1 MSQASEKRRPSPFLF
16 AAVVGE
22 AEGEDAFVIRW
33 TLKHF
38 RMAQG
43 ANGVVVAGASVL
55 LHAGDRRLHA
65 CVAQVLANMFSYYS
79 SVGVTTAGFP
89 TTDTLTCPKR
99 PGGKSLLNNF

>member
-22 AEGEDAFVIRW
+22 VEGEDAFVIRW

-43 ANGVVVAGASVL
+43 ANGVVVVGASVL

-65 CVAQVLANMFSYYS
+65 CVAQVLA
-79 SVGVTTAGFP
+79 
-89 TTDTLTCPKR
+89 KR
-99 PGGKSLLNNF
+99 PNENRMSIAFAVERNSGMDSAEGHGG